1 MDVQAGAIAASPPIA
16 PAAAAAPAPA
26 PAPLPDPQPSGSGS
40 IAPASGGTGTGAGST
55 VGAPPAPP
63 GSGTA
68 ANGAA
73 SNQPHDTTLS
83 PVVAKLFNA
92 SAQNVEVSFQ
102 VLHNPDEVVTVFTDK
117 TTGKEIVQFPSQA
130 LIALAEMY
138 DKDAGNVL
146 DKSV

>member
-1 MDVQAGAIAASPPIA
+1 MDVQAAAVPAPPPLPAQPPAAPQPPAPDPSTVTASSPAPTAPAASPGTTTTA
-16 PAAAAAPAPA
+16 PHAP
-26 PAPLPDPQPSGSGS
+26 
-40 IAPASGGTGTGAGST
+40 
-55 VGAPPAPP
+55 
-63 GSGTA
+63 
-68 ANGAA
+68 A
-73 SNQPHDTTLS
+73 SNQPTDDTLS

-92 SAQNVEVSFQ
+92 AEANVEVSFQ

-117 TTGKEIVQFPSQA
+117 ATGKEIVQFPSQA